1 MTEIEWKPVP
11 GYPNYEVSDQGEVR
25 RARAFRHYPKGMLI
39 KPKSDAK
46 GYQQI
51 ALSHEGRYGYFCVHR
66 IVALAFLG
74 EPPSARHQVAHN
86 DGNPRN
92 NHLSNLRWATPSEN
106 SMDRRLHGTV
116 PDRKGERH
124 PMVKLNDQL
133 VLELRKQRRDGMT
146 YPDMAKRYRIP
157 KLTLYDAVVGTTWRH
172 LPGAIGRRRETNASA
187 LNLRSPYA

>member
-1 MTEIEWKPVP
+1 
-11 GYPNYEVSDQGEVR
+11 
-25 RARAFRHYPKGMLI
+25 L
-39 KPKSDAK
+39 
-46 GYQQI
+46 
-51 ALSHEGRYGYFCVHR
+51 L
-66 IVALAFLG
+66 ALAFLG

-133 VLELRKQRRDGMT
+133 VSKLRNRRSGMT

-157 KLTLYDAVVGTTWRH
+157 KPARCMTPLLEPPGVIYLGPLDGAVKQMH
-172 LPGAIGRRRETNASA
+172 QH
-187 LNLRSPYA
+187 